1 MIRLTDT
8 LAQRRILYPRPIA
21 TLPDIMI
28 LDIPGAFAGPTLPL
42 GHYYPIILE
51 TEAELRELVDY
62 LDAPRPAVIVP
73 DLLDRR
79 PTALCASQITL
90 AHYAPPNPGW
100 PYLLLCHWP
109 RAYTRLVPPSTDMF
123 ARGSYT
129 MELLHTSPQLEH
141 QSLMLLETLRTGQ
154 EVDVTIVPPS
164 GPTPGGSA

>member
-28 LDIPGAFAGPTLPL
+28 LDISAAFAGPTLPL
-42 GHYYPIILE
+42 GRYYPIIVE

-62 LDAPRPAVIVP
+62 LDAPRPVVIVP

-79 PTALCASQITL
+79 PSALCASQITL
-90 AHYAPPNPGW
+90 AHYAPPDPEW

-109 RAYTRLVPPSTDMF
+109 RAYTRLIAPSADMF
-123 ARGSYT
+123 TRGSYT
-129 MELLHTSPQLEH
+129 IEVLRTAPELGD
-141 QSLMLLETLRTGQ
+141 QSLMLLETLRTEQ
-154 EVDVTIVPPS
+154 DVTVVMVPPS
-164 GPTPGGSA
+164 GASTGGNA